1 MSAFD
6 EVQSLGETRL
16 RLDLSYEGTVY
27 AGWAT
32 QPDHP
37 TVQAHVEQAL
47 TVALRLPSPARVWCA
62 GRTDAGVHARGQVAH
77 IDIPRDAL
85 VMTFE
90 RLAIQLR
97 ALLPDDIVVHSIQ
110 EVSTDFDARFSC
122 LWRRYE
128 YFIDDRGR
136 GLDPLTRAFVVENY
150 RPLDVDTINAAST
163 PFLGLRDF
171 AAFCKPRPGRTTI
184 RELMEFRWSRTDA
197 GLVRVDVKAD
207 AFCHSMVRFLV
218 GVMLPVG
225 EGSKSVEWP
234 ANILASGSRPDG
246 EPGFNL
252 APAKGLVL
260 AEVAYPDDSELAAR
274 AAATRGRRTLD

>member
-1 MSAFD
+1 MSASD
-6 EVQSLGETRL
+6 EVQSRRVTRL
-16 RLDLSYEGTVY
+16 RLDLSYEGTNY

-37 TVQAHVEQAL
+37 TVQGLLEPAL
-47 TVALRLPSPARVWCA
+47 AVALRLLEPPRVWCA

-77 IDIPRDAL
+77 VDVPESSLA
-85 VMTFE
+85 VTME

-97 ALLPDDIVVHSIQ
+97 ALLPNDIVVHRVRQ
-110 EVSTDFDARFSC
+110 VSADFDARFSC

-128 YFIDDRGR
+128 YLIDDRGV

-150 RPLDVDTINAAST
+150 RPLDIDAMNAASAGF
-163 PFLGLRDF
+163 PGLRDF

-184 RELMEFRWSRTDA
+184 RELMEFRWSRTAD
-197 GLVRVDVKAD
+197 GLVRADVKAD

-218 GVMLPVG
+218 GAMLPVG
-225 EGSKSVEWP
+225 EGNKPVTWP
-234 ANILASGSRPDG
+234 TDILASGARPDG